1 MDDIQILIFLAGAC
15 NPIAKEVED
24 IEKMQKEKERVMLFI
39 GKTGVGKSTLCNE
52 IIGSGG
58 FKVSSGTDSCTQ
70 EVRVKE
76 GFFMGNKTKPVTI
89 IDTVGFDDASK
100 ESDATETTVLITKL
114 KRDFSHINLFVI
126 VLDGNNP
133 RIDKS
138 QKDMLRLLQQCLA
151 RHFGSTFLLSSQ
163 KCP

>member
-1 MDDIQILIFLAGAC
+1 M
-15 NPIAKEVED
+15 
-24 IEKMQKEKERVMLFI
+24 EKMQKEKERKVVLFI
-39 GKTGVGKSTLCNE
+39 GKTGVGKSALCNA
-52 IIGSGG
+52 IIGSKE
-58 FKVSSGTDSCTQ
+58 FSVSAGTESCTQ

-76 GFFMGNKTKPVTI
+76 DFFMGEQTKPITI

-100 ESDATETTVLITKL
+100 ESDDTETTALTRKL

-138 QKDMLRLLQQCLA
+138 QKDMLRLFAAVFGETFWKHVLVVFTKVSMKPCKQC
-151 RHFGSTFLLSSQ
+151 RVEGEERPRTWRR
-163 KCP
+163 

>member
-1 MDDIQILIFLAGAC
+1 MDVQILLFSAL
-15 NPIAKEVED
+15 PIAKEVED
-24 IEKMQKEKERVMLFI
+24 IERMQKEKERKVMLFI

-58 FKVSSGTDSCTQ
+58 FKFSSGTDSCTQ

-76 GFFMGNKTKPVTI
+76 GFFMGFETKPVTI